1 LHLNQPDITYNL
13 PKTKTPE
20 KGLYNQKKIPYNNH
34 QIFHIL
40 QQQQKKKKKKRGRK
54 SLACFCIAMS
64 PEMQDTINLC
74 IPSNLIIH
82 LNQIPGKKPIF
93 NSSSDLI
100 RNPL

>member
-20 KGLYNQKKIPYNNH
+20 KGLYKQNNMPDKNQ
-34 QIFHIL
+34 QLCQIL
-40 QQQQKKKKKKRGRK
+40 QQQQKKKKKKRGKK
-54 SLACFCIAMS
+54 SIDCLCIAMS